1 LSKGP
6 IETKAREAYRSARYA
21 SIGLELGVSV
31 VLGMLLG
38 YWVDGKLETSP
49 WGLLVGLGLGI
60 TAAAR
65 SIARTL
71 AALAKEEED
80 KVRESNED

>member
-1 LSKGP
+1 
-6 IETKAREAYRSARYA
+6 
-21 SIGLELGVSV
+21 
-31 VLGMLLG
+31 
-38 YWVDGKLETSP
+38 VDGKLETSP

-71 AALAKEEED
+71 AALAQEEED
-80 KVRESNED
+80 KVRERNED

>member
-1 LSKGP
+1 MSDAP
-6 IETKAREAYRSARYA
+6 IEKKAREAYRTARYA

-38 YWVDGKLETSP
+38 YWVDGKLDTSP

-71 AALAKEEED
+71 AALAQEEED
-80 KVRESNED
+80 KVRERNED